1 MRETDKRIIG
11 GIPHDIEPLANYMT
25 YDDGDQIE
33 LHTEREWIAEQEPRV
48 IRALGAYCI
57 SRAGDFLQIAQ
68 YCQDE
73 LVELGEIPKPR
84 TRAIDLTKRAA
95 VFETPEPET
104 PEPVKSPE
112 STTATEMSAL
122 EQSIA
127 EKFAGLS
134 DQDLIRRM
142 ERPDVNYDDETVE
155 LNRRL
160 KASGLTWRWN
170 RETSPEQVE
179 VYRPEDVA

>member
-1 MRETDKRIIG
+1 MSERDRQLIG

-57 SRAGDFLQIAQ
+57 SRAGEFLQIAQ
-68 YCQDE
+68 YCQEE
-73 LVELGEIPKPR
+73 LVELGEIAKPR

-95 VFETPEPET
+95 VFETPSPET
-104 PEPVKSPE
+104 PAPIKSPE
-112 STTATEMSAL
+112 SSTATELSAL
-122 EQSIA
+122 ELSIA

-142 ERPDVNYDDETVE
+142 ERPNVNYDDETVE

-170 RETSPEQVE
+170 RETSPERVE